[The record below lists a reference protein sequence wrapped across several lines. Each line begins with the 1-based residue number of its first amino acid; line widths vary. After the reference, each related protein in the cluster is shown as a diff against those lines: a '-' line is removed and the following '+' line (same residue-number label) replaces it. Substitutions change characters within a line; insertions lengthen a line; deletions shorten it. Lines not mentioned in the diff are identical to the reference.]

1 MATGR
6 PLGKPLAI
14 GFAPIR
20 PVQHAD
26 FDGDGE
32 PDLLA
37 LGPGPQNGQHTL
49 SAFAGDTG
57 LRLWVQTVQTVMEP
71 FDPAYDPTVPPGWL
85 LVADLDADGRCE
97 IVVPDSGSIVSAGA
111 YRGVKMLDG
120 GSGQARWVR
129 PMRPD
134 TKANDR
140 IEHIVAAPDLDRD
153 GTRDLVVLSRFDG
166 RQPTTNPN
174 AGPEQPE
181 AIYFDAL
188 SGRDGHPLWWRRVE
202 VERERMVALRAPLFW
217 GRGPDGWPLLT
228 VGLTG
233 VRRARLGTFGD
244 LPAVAHVLEGSTGR
258 ELHSVKGLYTM
269 SIADFDGDGL
279 ADLWG
284 EAGGELVA
292 FRGPMPEAWRAF
304 GQYESAGRH
313 AKPPGDR
320 TNHFADFDGD
330 GIGDAILAGLYP
342 PSSNDPSGS
351 RTLVAARAGMGTRSG
366 RRRSILQSDRVAPH
380 TLMNR
385 ALFPC
390 PMAISTGM
398 ERVT

>member
-1 MATGR
+1 
-6 PLGKPLAI
+6 
-14 GFAPIR
+14 
-20 PVQHAD
+20 
-26 FDGDGE
+26 
-32 PDLLA
+32 
-37 LGPGPQNGQHTL
+37 
-49 SAFAGDTG
+49 
-57 LRLWVQTVQTVMEP
+57 
-71 FDPAYDPTVPPGWL
+71 
-85 LVADLDADGRCE
+85 
-97 IVVPDSGSIVSAGA
+97 
-111 YRGVKMLDG
+111 
-120 GSGQARWVR
+120 
-129 PMRPD
+129 MRPD

-188 SGRDGHPLWWRRVE
+188 SGATVTRSGGGASRSSESGWSPC
-202 VERERMVALRAPLFW
+202 APLFW

-351 RTLVAARAGMGTRSG
+351 RTLVVAGLGWARASG